1 MALPQP
7 ASGTHRNLK
16 PGCTPGVRTVQTCG
30 LAGVPWVGQ
39 RSFGPKGLSAP
50 QSYTHWSGYPCYLL
64 PHHAPL
70 CHTHTHTHTH
80 ALPHLLCSITVL
92 SSQHPTSQNLT
103 KKSEETGSYN
113 VPKNTYVQGSQ
124 TRQNTFACL
133 SSALKSPDTRGKVF
147 LPPPRRRPP
156 LALITD
162 QRSCGFN
169 PGPQGW
175 VSW

>member
-1 MALPQP
+1 MWPCRGALGGATVFRPQ
-7 ASGTHRNLK
+7 
-16 PGCTPGVRTVQTCG
+16 
-30 LAGVPWVGQ
+30 
-39 RSFGPKGLSAP
+39 GPFCPSVLHPLVWLS
-50 QSYTHWSGYPCYLL
+50 LL
-64 PHHAPL
+64 PPSSPRPSVS
-70 CHTHTHTHTH
+70 HTHTHTHTH

-133 SSALKSPDTRGKVF
+133 SSALKSPDTCGKVF
-147 LPPPRRRPP
+147 LPSPRRRPP

-162 QRSCGFN
+162 QRSCRFN